1 MPQIRG
7 FAVEESIV
15 RTCQSAVDAYGLKS
29 LSGTDGS
36 VEVLEDIPEVANSYK
51 MGDELQFT
59 ATFNAVFDPAVA
71 KASSDTAD
79 ADGIVDVEA
88 EEVSAASE

>member
-29 LSGTDGS
+29 LKGSDGN
-36 VEVLEDIPEVANSYK
+36 VDVLEDIPEVANKYK
-51 MGDELQFT
+51 LGDDLQFT
-59 ATFNAVFDPAVA
+59 ATFNAIYDPEIAKLSSSTDEVIDVKAEEQPAV
-71 KASSDTAD
+71 
-79 ADGIVDVEA
+79 
-88 EEVSAASE
+88 SE